1 MTLSKKETG
10 KQTVCFLSLFSFGA
24 SQQRAV
30 VLMCAHSGDNGE
42 INNPMFVWGTERMW
56 VAMWHSFS
64 WHCYPTL
71 SQMTGD
77 VPISGS
83 LNDPN

>member
-1 MTLSKKETG
+1 
-10 KQTVCFLSLFSFGA
+10 
-24 SQQRAV
+24 
-30 VLMCAHSGDNGE
+30 
-42 INNPMFVWGTERMW
+42 MFVWGTERMW

-64 WHCYPTL
+64 WHHYPTL